1 MKPRTILLIDS
12 DQSTRRQRVLV
23 LLTHGY
29 LVRAVEKVENLE
41 LPYTGPAPDLVLLR
55 VDEPH
60 DRPGG
65 AYNLIREAAPRQRIG
80 FVLDDGHKLCQLFV
94 NGVLTRPREELAS
107 DLIEAVNMMLKPSPL
122 HKPLLLG
129 VDTCVC
135 FPSE

>member
-12 DQSTRRQRVLV
+12 DQSTRRQRALV

-29 LVRAVEKVENLE
+29 LVRALEKVENLE
-41 LPYTGPAPDLVLLR
+41 LPFTGPAPDLVLLR

-65 AYNLIREAAPRQRIG
+65 AYNVIRVAAPKQRIG
-80 FVLDDGHKLCQLFV
+80 FVLDDGHELCQVFV

-107 DLIEAVNMMLKPSPL
+107 DLIEAVNTMFETKSVAQAAVV
-122 HKPLLLG
+122 G
-129 VDTCVC
+129 
-135 FPSE
+135 S